1 MRTVN
6 GKFLR
11 EGMRVLDTM
20 FFAAL
25 APILWLIVALV
36 ILKLPAYQACAVAL
50 IISFIVASSI
60 FGMSYKDTFTAALE
74 GGALA
79 VWPIIWVIIS
89 AIFTY
94 NLSVYTKGIET
105 IKTMLNSV
113 STDQRVIIL
122 LIAWGFGGFLECMSG
137 FGTAVAIGGSMLAS
151 IGINPISAIIVCLL
165 SNAVQSSY
173 GSIGLP
179 LTTLAQLTGFEGSQI
194 ATFTTIQLGFMMIL
208 MPFLMLV
215 TFGGSLKALRGMIPL
230 CLVAGFG
237 FFLPALGAGYFM
249 GEGLSGV
256 AGAILSMGLIIAYA
270 KMFPV
275 KDPEYQIQTV
285 EESTEVTFST
295 GLKAWLPFI
304 LIFIFLIVTSKLV
317 PPVHEFLSQVKTSIA
332 IYTGEG
338 AGLYTFT
345 WIVTPGT
352 LILSAAIISGFV
364 QGATV
369 SDMLNVLNRTIKTL
383 VPTFITMLTII
394 GTARI
399 MGYSGMITTMATT
412 TVNAT
417 GTFYPAISPLIGA
430 AGSFITGS
438 ATTSGVLFGKL
449 QADSALVIG
458 ASPVGQAWLSAANA
472 AGACVGKIISPQ
484 SIAIGVAAVGLR
496 GVESQIMKFA
506 IKVFLPFVIL
516 MGGIVYFGLSV
527 VDSIMG

>member
-1 MRTVN
+1 M
-6 GKFLR
+6 K
-11 EGMRVLDTM
+11 VLDTL

-25 APILWLIVALV
+25 APIIWLIIALIV
-36 ILKLPAYQACAVAL
+36 LKLPAYQACSVAL
-50 IISFIVASSI
+50 IISFIVASSV
-60 FGMSYKDTFTAALE
+60 FDMTYTDAFTAALE
-74 GGALA
+74 GGTLAL
-79 VWPIIWVIIS
+79 WPIIWVIIA

-105 IKTMLNSV
+105 IKEMLNSV

-179 LTTLAQLTGFEGSQI
+179 LTTLAQLTGFEGAQI
-194 ATFTTIQLGFMMIL
+194 ATFATIQLGFMMII

-215 TFGGSLKALRGMIPL
+215 TFGGSFKALRGMIPL
-230 CLVAGFG
+230 CLVSGLGFL
-237 FFLPALGAGYFM
+237 LPALGAAYFM

-256 AGAILSMGLIIAYA
+256 AGAICSMALIIVYA

-285 EESTEVTFST
+285 EENSEITFEK
-295 GLKAWLPFI
+295 GIKAWLPFI
-304 LIFIFLIVTSKLV
+304 LIFVFLILTSKLV
-317 PPVHEFLSQVKTSIA
+317 PPVHEFLSQFKTSVP

-352 LILSAAIISGFV
+352 LILTSAIIAGFV

-369 SDMLNVLNRTIKTL
+369 QDMLSVLNRTVKTL
-383 VPTFITMLTII
+383 IPTFITMITII
-394 GTARI
+394 ATARI

-412 TVNAT
+412 TVDAT
-417 GTFYPAISPLIGA
+417 GAFYPFISPLIGA

-458 ASPVGQAWLSAANA
+458 ANEIGQAWLAAANA

-496 GVESQIMKFA
+496 GVESQIMQFA
-506 IKVFLPFVIL
+506 IKVFLPFIII
-516 MGGIVYFGLSV
+516 MGAIVYFCRPLVEAMLG
-527 VDSIMG
+527 

>member
-1 MRTVN
+1 
-6 GKFLR
+6 
-11 EGMRVLDTM
+11 M

-25 APILWLIVALV
+25 APIIWLIIALIV
-36 ILKLPAYQACAVAL
+36 LKLPAYQACSVAL
-50 IISFIVASSI
+50 IIAFIIAANI
-60 FGMSYKDTFTAALE
+60 FGMPLMDTFTAALE
-74 GGALA
+74 GGTLA
-79 VWPIIWVIIS
+79 IWPIIWVIIS

-105 IKTMLNSV
+105 IKEMLNSV

-179 LTTLAQLTGFEGSQI
+179 LTTLAQLTGFEGAQI
-194 ATFTTIQLGFMMIL
+194 ATFATIQLGFMMII

-215 TFGGSLKALRGMIPL
+215 TFGGSFKALRGMIPL
-230 CLVAGFG
+230 CLVAGLG
-237 FFLPALGAGYFM
+237 FLLPALGAGYFM

-256 AGAILSMGLIIAYA
+256 AGAICSMALIIVYA

-275 KDPEYQIQTV
+275 KDPEYQIQAV
-285 EESTEVTFST
+285 EEKSDITFEK
-295 GLKAWLPFI
+295 GVKAWLPFI
-304 LIFIFLIVTSKLV
+304 LIFVFLILTSKLV

-352 LILSAAIISGFV
+352 LILTSAIIAGFV

-369 SDMLNVLNRTIKTL
+369 KDMLSVLNRTVKTL
-383 VPTFITMLTII
+383 IPTFITMITII
-394 GTARI
+394 ATARV

-412 TVNAT
+412 TVEAT
-417 GTFYPAISPLIGA
+417 GSFYPVISPLIGA

-458 ASPVGQAWLSAANA
+458 ASSIGQAWLAAANA

-496 GVESQIMKFA
+496 GVESQIMQFA
-506 IKVFLPFVIL
+506 IKVFLPFIVI
-516 MGGIVYFGLSV
+516 MGCIVYFGRPV
-527 VDSIMG
+527 VEAMLG

>member
-1 MRTVN
+1 MTI
-6 GKFLR
+6 
-11 EGMRVLDTM
+11 LDTL

-25 APILWLIVALV
+25 APIIWLIIAL
-36 ILKLPAYQACAVAL
+36 IGLKLPAYQACSVAL
-50 IISFIVASSI
+50 IIAFIIATQF
-60 FGMSYKDTFTAALE
+60 FGMPLMDTATAALE
-74 GGALA
+74 GTALA
-79 VWPIIWVIIS
+79 LWPIIWVIIS

-94 NLSVYTKGIET
+94 NLSVYTKGIER
-105 IKTMLNSV
+105 IKEMLNSV
-113 STDQRVIIL
+113 STDQRVIVL

-137 FGTAVAIGGSMLAS
+137 FGTAVAIGASMLAS

-165 SNAVQSSY
+165 ANAMQSSY

-194 ATFTTIQLGFMMIL
+194 ATFATLQLSLMIII

-215 TFGGSLKALRGMIPL
+215 TFGGSLKALRGMIPIS
-230 CLVAGFG
+230 LVAGLG
-237 FFLPALGAGYFM
+237 FLLPALGAGYFM

-256 AGAILSMGLIIAYA
+256 AGAIFSMGLIIAYA
-270 KMFPV
+270 KAFPV
-275 KDPEYQIQTV
+275 KDPEYQIQDV
-285 EESTEVTFST
+285 EEKSNITFEK

-304 LIFIFLIVTSKLV
+304 LIFVFLILTSKLV
-317 PPVHEFLSQVKTSIA
+317 PPVHDLLSQVKTSIP

-369 SDMLNVLNRTIKTL
+369 HEMLDVLNRTVKTL
-383 VPTFITMLTII
+383 VPTFITMITII
-394 GTARI
+394 STARI
-399 MGYSGMITTMATT
+399 MGYSGMITTMAST
-412 TVNAT
+412 TVDAT

-458 ASPVGQAWLSAANA
+458 ANEVGQAWMAAANA

-496 GVESQIMKFA
+496 GVESQIMQFA
-506 IKVFLPFVIL
+506 IKVFVPFIIL
-516 MGGIVYFGLSV
+516 MGCIVYFGQSV
-527 VDSIMG
+527 VENIL

>member
-1 MRTVN
+1 M
-6 GKFLR
+6 
-11 EGMRVLDTM
+11 DTL

-25 APILWLIVALV
+25 APIIWLIIAL
-36 ILKLPAYQACAVAL
+36 IGLKLPAYQACSVAL
-50 IISFIVASSI
+50 IIAFIIATQF
-60 FGMSYKDTFTAALE
+60 FGMPLMDTATAALE
-74 GGALA
+74 GTALA
-79 VWPIIWVIIS
+79 LWPIIWVIIS

-94 NLSVYTKGIET
+94 NLSVYTKGIER
-105 IKTMLNSV
+105 IKEMLNSV
-113 STDQRVIIL
+113 STDQRVIVL

-137 FGTAVAIGGSMLAS
+137 FGTAVAIGASMLAS

-165 SNAVQSSY
+165 ANAMQSSY

-194 ATFTTIQLGFMMIL
+194 ATFATLQLSLMIII

-215 TFGGSLKALRGMIPL
+215 TFGGSLKALRGMIPIS
-230 CLVAGFG
+230 LVAGLG
-237 FFLPALGAGYFM
+237 FLLPALGAGYFM

-256 AGAILSMGLIIAYA
+256 AGAIFSMGLIIAYA
-270 KMFPV
+270 KAFPV
-275 KDPEYQIQTV
+275 KDPEYQIQDV
-285 EESTEVTFST
+285 EEKSNITFEK

-304 LIFIFLIVTSKLV
+304 LIFVFLILTSKLV
-317 PPVHEFLSQVKTSIA
+317 PPVHDLLSQVKTSIP

-369 SDMLNVLNRTIKTL
+369 HEMLDVLNRTVKTL
-383 VPTFITMLTII
+383 VPTFITMITII
-394 GTARI
+394 STARI
-399 MGYSGMITTMATT
+399 MGYSGMITTMAST
-412 TVNAT
+412 TVDAT

-458 ASPVGQAWLSAANA
+458 ANEVGQAWMAAANA

-496 GVESQIMKFA
+496 GVESQIMQFA
-506 IKVFLPFVIL
+506 IKVFVPFIIL
-516 MGGIVYFGLSV
+516 MGCIVYFGQSV
-527 VDSIMG
+527 VENIL